1 MRIIICLKQTINPSD
16 VSRAFEEHKP
26 PSAHIVNPNDRIA
39 LEKAIEL
46 RGILKGSKVVA
57 LTVGPPQA
65 REVLSLAL
73 ARGCDSAIHL
83 QDDIFRTSDG
93 YSTALA
99 ISKTIKQLAFSLIL
113 CGNESLDTNAGFV
126 PTALAEMMNIP
137 IVNSVIKIEDISKK
151 SVRVWRRLDKGD
163 RQIID
168 CKLPA
173 VLSIDPLSCESRYV
187 PLFALKQA
195 AKKVIQ
201 KLTLADVGLQ
211 QSDIAREN
219 SFVQVLSLM
228 PPKPRSKRV
237 LDPEVDNS
245 LSQRLSGLF
254 SGKTLGKDRKGILQG
269 EDGYLSD
276 CVLKYLVKNGL
287 LPER

>member
-1 MRIIICLKQTINPSD
+1 
-16 VSRAFEEHKP
+16 
-26 PSAHIVNPNDRIA
+26 VNPNDRIA
-39 LEKAIEL
+39 LEKALEL
-46 RGILKGSKVVA
+46 RGILKCSKVVA
-57 LTVGPPQA
+57 LTVGPPEA
-65 REVLSLAL
+65 REVLDLAL

-99 ISKTIKQLAFSLIL
+99 ISKMLKRMAFSLIL
-113 CGNESLDTNAGFV
+113 CGKESLDTKAGFV

-137 IVNSVIKIEDISKK
+137 VVNSVIKIEDISPKN
-151 SVRVWRRLDKGD
+151 VRVLRRLDKGN

-195 AKKVIQ
+195 VNNDIQ
-201 KLTLADVGLQ
+201 KLTLADIGLRQ
-211 QSDIAREN
+211 NDIARE
-219 SFVQVLSLM
+219 SIFIELLDLM

-237 LDPEVDNS
+237 FDSDSDSS

-254 SGKTLGKDRKGILQG
+254 SGETSKKERKEVLQG

-276 CVLKYLVKNGL
+276 CILKYLVENGL
-287 LPER
+287 LPEP

>member
-1 MRIIICLKQTINPSD
+1 VRIIICLKQTINPTD
-16 VSRAFEEHKP
+16 VSRAFEEQNP
-26 PSAHIVNPNDRIA
+26 PSAYIVNPNDRIA
-39 LEKAIEL
+39 LQKALEL
-46 RGILKGSKVVA
+46 RDILKGSKVVA

-83 QDDIFRTSDG
+83 EDDIFRTSDG

-99 ISKTIKQLAFSLIL
+99 ISKTIKRLAFSLIL

-137 IVNSVIKIEDISKK
+137 VVNGVIKIEDISKK

-168 CKLPA
+168 CKIPA

-187 PLFALKQA
+187 PVFALKQA
-195 AKKVIQ
+195 AKNEIQ

-237 LDPEVDNS
+237 LDSDIDSS

-254 SGKTLGKDRKGILQG
+254 SGETSNKERKDILKG

-276 CVLKYLVKNGL
+276 CILKYLVKNGL
-287 LPER
+287 LPG